1 VPLRRPAGLVAGL
14 ALSVLVATSATTAGA
29 PPVVADEPTPA
40 ASDLSVTG
48 FALGDLR
55 TSRLAADAEAL
66 DTVSVAGIG
75 LRATGGAVSSPT
87 PDVERVRA
95 AAAGRGLATQLV
107 MSNYSNR
114 LGDFDPAALHRLL
127 SDPARSARVAGRVAD
142 LAEDGGWDGVN
153 VDLELVRAGDAAGLT
168 RFVQQVSDA
177 LPASA
182 TTSVDVS
189 ASTSA
194 AGYRQGGYDLAGL
207 GRAADV
213 VVLMT
218 YDQHGPTW
226 SGPGP
231 VGDLRWQRKAVET
244 AAAQVPAD
252 RLDLGVA
259 GYGYTWPRSGTGRT
273 VTVAQARKLAARD
286 GVRPRWHADSGEWS
300 ARLANGTLM
309 WWSDGR
315 SYERRVR
322 LAGDLGVHGV
332 ALWQLGSADRLR

>member
-1 VPLRRPAGLVAGL
+1 VHPRRPAALLAGLV
-14 ALSVLVATSATTAGA
+14 LSVLVTAGA
-29 PPVVADEPTPA
+29 GTAASVADDPA
-40 ASDLSVTG
+40 PDASGLSVTG

-75 LRATGGAVSSPT
+75 LRRTGGAVSQPT
-87 PDVERVRA
+87 PDVQRVRA
-95 AAAGRGLATQLV
+95 AAAERGLRTQLV

-114 LGDFDPAALHRLL
+114 LGDFDPASLHRLL
-127 SDPARSARVAGRVAD
+127 SDPARSARVAARVAD
-142 LAEDGGWDGVN
+142 LAEQGGWDGVN
-153 VDLELVRAGDAAGLT
+153 VDLERVRPGDAAGLT
-168 RFVQQVSDA
+168 RFVQLVSDA
-177 LPASA
+177 LPASS

-231 VGDLRWQRKAVET
+231 VGDLRWQREAVET
-244 AAAQVPAD
+244 AVTQVPAEQV
-252 RLDLGVA
+252 DLGVA

-273 VTVAQARKLAARD
+273 VTVAQARTLVARD

-300 ARLANGTLM
+300 ARLDDGTRM
-309 WWSDGR
+309 WWSDRR
-315 SYERRVR
+315 SYERRVK
-322 LAGDLGVHGV
+322 LARDLGVHGV